1 MTSLPKIIYSVTK
14 YLLLFFLA
22 SLMGWLY
29 EVACVYVMF
38 GVYVDRG
45 VLHLPACPIYGFGM
59 LLLYAAFHKVKN
71 PLIIFAGSALISTVI
86 EYVAYE
92 ILYYG
97 FNLVLWSYEPW
108 PLNYKGKVSV
118 ISSCLFGLMTVIFMK
133 LAVPPAEKLFDSKT
147 DSKAKKYAAAAV
159 AVFYIF
165 CIGWEIFH
173 FGR

>member
-1 MTSLPKIIYSVTK
+1 MISVPKQFYSITK
-14 YLLLFFLA
+14 YILLFFLA
-22 SLMGWLY
+22 SFMGWLY

-59 LLLYAAFHKVKN
+59 LFLYAAFHKVKN

-86 EYVAYE
+86 EYAAYE

-108 PLNYKGKVSV
+108 PLNYKGKISL
-118 ISSCLFGLMTVIFMK
+118 ISSCMFGLMTALFMK
-133 LAVPPAEKLFDSKT
+133 LIIPPVEKLFA
-147 DSKAKKYAAAAV
+147 SKAKKYVSAAV
-159 AVFYIF
+159 LVLFAF
-165 CIGWEIFH
+165 CIGWEIHCIF
-173 FGR
+173 